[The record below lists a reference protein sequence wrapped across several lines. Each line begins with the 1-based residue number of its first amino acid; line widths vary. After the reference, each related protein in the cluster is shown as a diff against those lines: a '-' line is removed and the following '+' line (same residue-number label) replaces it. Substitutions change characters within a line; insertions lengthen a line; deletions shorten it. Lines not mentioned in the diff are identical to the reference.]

1 MNKQD
6 YINKTNRIYLFD
18 KSASDI
24 IDLYYELDKSD
35 EDSIELIEEIKE
47 IIEDLMK
54 VYNL

>member
-6 YINKTNRIYLFD
+6 YINKTNRIYWFD
-18 KSASDI
+18 KKASDI

>member
-6 YINKTNRIYLFD
+6 YINKTNRIYWLD
-18 KSASDI
+18 KKASDI